1 MLRQVLLGVMLGVVA
16 AGPAAAGDDKSDES
30 QTVTEIP
37 EFSAVYELRRNNLRA
52 AELTRTLSC
61 EDDGRCR
68 FSSKGRTVGFAD
80 VLLRGRIDEFTRF
93 RLDADGIHARDYS
106 YRQRARGGND
116 EYVRLFFNPATGR
129 VNSRGDDEWQD
140 DIEGEVMDELLS
152 QLRLAMAVR
161 DGQTEMEFTVV
172 EGDGEREVYRFE
184 VQGTDR
190 IETNAG
196 TFDAVKVQRVG
207 GSERRTTTMWFAPEL
222 EYIPVVVK
230 QEHVERE
237 NYTATLKEIKSGPE
251 LRSIGG

>member
-1 MLRQVLLGVMLGVVA
+1 MLRRVLLGLILAVFVSGPVFAGGDEADEARA
-16 AGPAAAGDDKSDES
+16 AP
-30 QTVTEIP
+30 EIP

-52 AELTRTLSC
+52 AELTRTLRC

-68 FSSKGRTVGFAD
+68 FSSEGRTVGFAD
-80 VLLRGRIDEFTRF
+80 LLLRGRIDEFTRF
-93 RLDADGIHARDYS
+93 RLDADGIHPRDYS
-106 YRQRARGGND
+106 YRQRARGDND

-161 DGQTEMEFTVV
+161 AGETEMEFTVV

-184 VQGTDR
+184 VAGTER
-190 IETNAG
+190 IESDAG
-196 TFDAVKVQRVG
+196 TFDTVKVQRVG

-237 NYTATLKEIKSGPE
+237 NYTATLKEIKSAPK